1 MRSLNLT
8 VVAVAFVTLV
18 GGAARAA
25 TCPEPALAPSI
36 PDGTTATA
44 AQMKTA
50 RANVQAYVNVLQNF
64 QDCLEAQLKMQPK
77 TELQQRMRDRGD
89 LAIDQANSLKAQ
101 YQEQKKAFDAR
112 QPAK

>member
-1 MRSLNLT
+1 MV
-8 VVAVAFVTLV
+8 VVAAFGATLA
-18 GGAARAA
+18 GAAGAA
-25 TCPEPALAPSI
+25 TCAEPALAPSI

-50 RANVQAYVNVLQNF
+50 RGNVQAYINVLQNY
-64 QDCLEAQLKMQPK
+64 QDCLESQIKMEPK
-77 TELQQRMRDRGD
+77 LELQQKLRDRGD

-101 YQEQKKAFDAR
+101 YEEQKRAFDAR

>member
-1 MRSLNLT
+1 MRSLSLMV
-8 VVAVAFVTLV
+8 VVAAF
-18 GGAARAA
+18 GALLSGVIKAA
-25 TCPEPALAPSI
+25 CPEPALAPSI

-50 RANVQAYVNVLQNF
+50 RVNVQAYINVLQNY
-64 QDCLEAQLKMQPK
+64 QDCLEGEIRMEPK
-77 TELQQRMRDRGD
+77 TELKQRMRDSGD

-101 YQEQKKAFDAR
+101 YEEQKRAFDAR

>member
-1 MRSLNLT
+1 MRSLKLT
-8 VVAVAFVTLV
+8 VVAVAFVALF
-18 GGAARAA
+18 GGAAKAA

-50 RANVQAYVNVLQNF
+50 RGNVQAYINVLQNY
-64 QDCLEAQLKMQPK
+64 QDCLEGQISMEPK
-77 TELQQRMRDRGD
+77 TELKQRMRDRGD

-101 YQEQKKAFDAR
+101 YEEQKKAFDAR

>member
-1 MRSLNLT
+1 MRSLSVMV
-8 VVAVAFVTLV
+8 VVAALGALI
-18 GGAARAA
+18 GGVSKAA
-25 TCPEPALAPSI
+25 CPEPALAPSI

-50 RANVQAYVNVLQNF
+50 RGNVQAYINVLQNF
-64 QDCLEAQLKMQPK
+64 QDCLEGELKMQPK
-77 TELQQRMRDRGD
+77 TELQQRLRDRGD

-101 YQEQKKAFDAR
+101 YEEQKRAFDAR